1 MPRTRKRLSMP
12 HHYFK
17 SIKTNNKKSNIIY
30 VLIGLNLHK
39 CTHTYTHTHTHTHI
53 YIYMFKLDKTLIS

>member
-17 SIKTNNKKSNIIY
+17 SIKTANKKSNIIY

-39 CTHTYTHTHTHTHI
+39 RAHTYTHI
-53 YIYMFKLDKTLIS
+53 YIYIYIQTR